1 MSTRTKSILIYV
13 GGVVTGI
20 ILTFAFF
27 FFVALGNANG
37 TPSDNNVVLFEKP
50 QQEINVKSF
59 EVMQVLPDGSALAT
73 VEDISNIGMVVLFLA
88 DKGISYYDD
97 QKINV
102 PSGKCVM
109 QIGTYKYTTRSEME
123 KTVPIVEIMDK

>member
-13 GGVVTGI
+13 GGIVTGI

-27 FFVALGNANG
+27 FFVALGNSNG
-37 TPSDNNVVLFEKP
+37 TPSDKNVVLFEKP

-88 DKGISYYDD
+88 NKGISYYDD
-97 QKINV
+97 K
-102 PSGKCVM
+102 K
-109 QIGTYKYTTRSEME
+109 
-123 KTVPIVEIMDK
+123 

>member
-13 GGVVTGI
+13 GGIVTGI
-20 ILTFAFF
+20 ILTFTFF

-37 TPSDNNVVLFEKP
+37 TPSNENVVLFEKP
-50 QQEINVKSF
+50 QQEINVKLF

-88 DKGISYYDD
+88 DEEISYYDVVD
-97 QKINV
+97 TNV
-102 PSGKCVM
+102 
-109 QIGTYKYTTRSEME
+109 I
-123 KTVPIVEIMDK
+123 

>member
-13 GGVVTGI
+13 SGIVTGG

-27 FFVALGNANG
+27 FFVALGNENG
-37 TPSDNNVVLFEKP
+37 TPSDDNVVLFEKP

-88 DKGISYYDD
+88 DEGISYYDD

-102 PSGKCVM
+102 LTGKRVM
-109 QIGTYKYTTRSEME
+109 QIGTYKY
-123 KTVPIVEIMDK
+123 I